1 MRRALIR
8 FPAVLIPVLLI
19 AGVNLPAHEEDAEV
33 TNPDVAGDVKTSVDE
48 VMHVVNLVL
57 EHHIAPPTGQ
67 EMVVDVIRHVYQNA
81 HLQMPP
87 DMPQRISR
95 RSLEQVPDF
104 LNVTLDEVDR
114 QSSQPFQPLV
124 RESMTDML
132 SNLPGGSRITAVRK
146 HTVDEQIA
154 SNLYVGTGIA
164 LRMSSTDNRPTIA
177 QVIAGGPM
185 ELAGGK
191 KDDLILEVNGISTKD
206 KSMDEVVDMIRGP
219 EGSDITFV
227 VQQSDQPLRTL
238 AFQRGVINIPSL
250 AKPELLQLPGPKL
263 IGYMKIKRISAA
275 LVHELR
281 QAEKTL
287 LEQDV
292 DGIVLDFRMVHGADV
307 HQSLLLANALL
318 DGGDI
323 GQVRSRSGS
332 RSYQAEREALF
343 AKLPMSIIVDR
354 HTSGTAEWVVAA
366 LQDHKRALIVGEK
379 TAGHG
384 YGKSTLPIP
393 DTDQVLTLST
403 SELLRANGISLVGTD
418 RPSNFTALV
427 RRTPDGRREKMLFRN
442 GERIQYPPGPIVPNK
457 VVEEGPAADIKT
469 KAAEILT
476 NVIKRRKAEE
486 VLLKGFKKTK
496 PTVD

>member
-8 FPAVLIPVLLI
+8 FPAVWIPVLLI
-19 AGVNLPAHEEDAEV
+19 AGVNLPAHGEDAEV

-67 EMVVDVIRHVYQNA
+67 EMVLDVIRQVYQKA

-104 LNVTLDEVDR
+104 LNDTLDEVAR
-114 QSSQPFQPLV
+114 WLSKPFQPLV
-124 RESMTDML
+124 RESLTDMV
-132 SNLPGGSRITAVRK
+132 SNLPGGARITAVRK

-154 SNLYVGTGIA
+154 SNRYVGTGIA
-164 LRMSSTDNRPTIA
+164 LRMSSTGNRPTIA
-177 QVIAGGPM
+177 QVVPGGPM
-185 ELAGGK
+185 EQAGGEK
-191 KDDLILEVNGISTKD
+191 GDLIIEVNGISTKG
-206 KSMDEVVDMIRGP
+206 KMLSEVVEMIRGP

-227 VQQSDQPLRTL
+227 VHQPDQPLRTL
-238 AFQRGVINIPSL
+238 AFHRGVINIPSL

-332 RSYQAEREALF
+332 RGYQAEREALF
-343 AKLPMSIIVDR
+343 AKLPMAIIVDR

-393 DTDQVLTLST
+393 GTDQVLTLST
-403 SELLRANGISLVGTD
+403 SELLRANGISLVGTGK
-418 RPSNFTALV
+418 PTNITTLV

-442 GERIQYPPGPIVPNK
+442 GKRIQYPPGPIVPNK
-457 VVEEGPAADIKT
+457 HIDYNSARTSKQ
-469 KAAEILT
+469 
-476 NVIKRRKAEE
+476 KRRR
-486 VLLKGFKKTK
+486 F
-496 PTVD
+496 

>member
-8 FPAVLIPVLLI
+8 FSALWIPVLLI
-19 AGVNLPAHEEDAEV
+19 AGLNLPAQGEDAEV
-33 TNPDVAGDVKTSVDE
+33 TNPDVASDVKTSVDE
-48 VMHVVNLVL
+48 IMHVVNLVL

-67 EMVVDVIRHVYQNA
+67 EMVLDVIREMQE
-81 HLQMPP
+81 LTDLP
-87 DMPQRISR
+87 MPQNMPQQVSQRSMQELPRYLNNYLTKIADPSAWKLQSLAR
-95 RSLEQVPDF
+95 RSLIRV
-104 LNVTLDEVDR
+104 LL
-114 QSSQPFQPLV
+114 
-124 RESMTDML
+124 
-132 SNLPGGSRITAVRK
+132 NLPGGARITAVRK

-154 SNLYVGTGIA
+154 SNRYVGTGIA

-191 KDDLILEVNGISTKD
+191 KDDLIIEVNGISTKG
-206 KSMDEVVDMIRGP
+206 KKLSEVVEMIRGP
-219 EGSDITFV
+219 DGSDITFV
-227 VQQSDQPLRTL
+227 VHQPDQPQRTL
-238 AFQRGVINIPSL
+238 SFQRGVINIPSL

-323 GQVRSRSGS
+323 GQVRLRSGS

-343 AKLPMSIIVDR
+343 AKLPMAIIVNR
-354 HTSGTAEWVVAA
+354 HTTGTAEWVVAA

-384 YGKSTLPIP
+384 YGESTLPIP
-393 DTDQVLTLST
+393 GTDQMLTMST
-403 SELLRANGISLVGTD
+403 SELLRADGISLVGID
-418 RPSNFTALV
+418 RPSNVTALV
-427 RRTPDGRREKMLFRN
+427 ERTPDGRREKMVFRN
-442 GERIQYPPGPIVPNK
+442 GKRIQYPPGPVVPNK
-457 VVEEGPAADIKT
+457 HIDYNSAQHKT
-469 KAAEILT
+469 KAAEVLT